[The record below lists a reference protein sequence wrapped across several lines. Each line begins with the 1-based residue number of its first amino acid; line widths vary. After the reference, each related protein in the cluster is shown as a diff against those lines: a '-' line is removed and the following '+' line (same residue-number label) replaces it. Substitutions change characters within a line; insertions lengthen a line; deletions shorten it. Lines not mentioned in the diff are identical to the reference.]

1 MCACVY
7 VCLCVHVQV
16 KEFDEVVFG
25 VEDTG
30 VKSLHRVY
38 TACNS
43 LQPRTHTG
51 RKQPRSVPHG
61 LHSVNTVCGDFT
73 VTLPLHYRYITVTL
87 PLQLHSVNTAC
98 IPHNTLQPRATQPAT
113 PCDTGCNPCN
123 THRLH
128 PRMLQAATLWTTG
141 KINLKNDAYI
151 YESKCSGIVSSA
163 ITSSAVVR
171 K

>member
-1 MCACVY
+1 MCMCVCVCAGAGERVCACVY

-73 VTLPLHYRYITVTL
+73 VTLPLHYRYITVTDAFGEHG
-87 PLQLHSVNTAC
+87 LQ
-98 IPHNTLQPRATQPAT
+98 
-113 PCDTGCNPCN
+113 
-123 THRLH
+123 
-128 PRMLQAATLWTTG
+128 
-141 KINLKNDAYI
+141 
-151 YESKCSGIVSSA
+151 
-163 ITSSAVVR
+163 
-171 K
+171 